1 MRQIKPPLTTQR
13 RKNNTRKAIHE
24 FKHESTPDNK
34 PSAAS
39 ASYSQKKPLPIIQ
52 CSCGAE
58 ILMLP
63 DLTAM
68 NQAIAN
74 HLKEHRKTQNNSK
87 IASEIAAVEQSLIEQ
102 LFRLA
107 AERTE

>member
-1 MRQIKPPLTTQR
+1 MR
-13 RKNNTRKAIHE
+13 RKNKTRKTINE
-24 FKHESTPDNK
+24 VKHETTLDNK

-39 ASYSQKKPLPIIQ
+39 ASYSQKKPLPIIK

-58 ILMLP
+58 ILVLP
-63 DLTAM
+63 DLSAM

-74 HLKEHRKTQNNSK
+74 HLKEHKKTQNNSK
-87 IASEIAAVEQSLIEQ
+87 TASEIAAVEQSLIEQ